1 MKTFYDFM
9 YKRFKMDKAQVD
21 QAVYV
26 GSLFA
31 FLMVLAIVVGYTVP
45 ATKPIVEAM
54 SAWLGKAFTILILG
68 VGLILL
74 GLGYFGIVV
83 RHLVDL
89 GDKKRASEIDLAS
102 WVHWTFAIVVGALLG
117 AFWPEFVKYVVSF
130 QTHLQTAFIDWGWL
144 SDGVLI
150 GPERWWFFGGLSF
163 FFGYFF
169 KSLRSM

>member
-1 MKTFYDFM
+1 MKAFYDFM
-9 YKRFKMDKAQVD
+9 YKRFRMEKAQAD

-54 SAWLGKAFTILILG
+54 SAWLGKALTILILG

-74 GLGYFGIVV
+74 GLGYVGIAV
-83 RHLVDL
+83 RFLVDL

-102 WVHWTFAIVVGALLG
+102 WVHWTYAIVAGALLG
-117 AFWPEFVKYVVSF
+117 AFWPYFVEYIVSF
-130 QTHLQTAFIDWGWL
+130 QSHLQTLFIEQLWL

-150 GPERWWFFGGLSF
+150 GPERWWFVGGLSF

-169 KSLRSM
+169 KSLKGY